1 MGDTVQV
8 GVQWRGREAFEQCT
22 REVGVDNSARGVRL
36 SPTVMIQD
44 ERGRTHIGNRQELG
58 GGEMAMKQFLLTRAD
73 LADGRLYFYGEAEY
87 VTVNDVFLKRI
98 SKLRSTG
105 WRVARV
111 PGSLLREGLNEV
123 IFWGKGFLL
132 VEDSVHPNRSAVSR
146 DGMLSWDFDAMG
158 PQGMNDGEFVVRLR
172 VKRYATAAAMTS
184 PPIDLA
190 QLAAGEGARPE
201 VIGARIGLAADFD
214 APEGSAVELEAR
226 VFTDGRGWEPWYVVD
241 EIWEEDEPARLLQWR
256 AVLRSD
262 TGDVT
267 PVLHSLDLQ
276 VELHLGGEA
285 APHALVASPPLG
297 SRGSHGFAHQQPTDR
312 LKRLSTQYDLPQVI
326 AGEEGEFARLVA
338 LRDWCRH
345 TAPRGWDMGRTDWCP
360 PWDALVIL
368 ETNQDPRALCMC
380 THYSTLFVQTAVA
393 LGWTARHVILDHHC
407 VAEVWCNELRKWV
420 LMDTGNS
427 HDPERNCHFE
437 HEGAPLNALEI
448 QRLWR
453 AGRSDEVWSVYRNR
467 RRLRAD
473 RIKPKTQCALDNWRR
488 FAVAL
493 RNNHLD
499 TPFPGELTQGH
510 GEYFCDAYLWYE
522 EGPVP
527 KQSPEYGLISD
538 READFYWPVNETSI
552 EVHTTDSPH
561 EFAVELSADAANLKG
576 FEVRMDGGRWRR
588 TQAEFTWRPRVGGRI
603 IEARCV
609 NVFGVRGPAARVDL
623 DEE

>member
-1 MGDTVQV
+1 MGDTVQL
-8 GVQWRGREAFEQCT
+8 GVQWRGREVFEQCT
-22 REVGVDNSARGVRL
+22 RDLGVDNSARGVRL
-36 SPTVMIQD
+36 SRTVMIQD

-58 GGEMAMKQFLLTRAD
+58 GGEMAMKQFLLSRAD
-73 LADGRLYFYGEAEY
+73 LADGRLYFYGEAEL
-87 VTVNDVFLKRI
+87 VTVNDVAVKRI
-98 SKLRSTG
+98 STLRSTG

-132 VEDSVHPNRSAVSR
+132 VEDSLYPDRSAVSR
-146 DGMLSWDFDAMG
+146 DGMLSWDFDSMG
-158 PQGMNDGEFVVRLR
+158 PQGMNDGEFLVRLR
-172 VKRYATAAAMTS
+172 LERYPTEAIITS
-184 PPIDLA
+184 PPVDLA
-190 QLAAGEGARPE
+190 RLAAEEGVRLEPAE
-201 VIGARIGLAADFD
+201 IWFGVVADFD
-214 APEGSAVELEAR
+214 APEGTSVDLEMRLSGEDGWSTWYPAEEACVDDEL
-226 VFTDGRGWEPWYVVD
+226 P
-241 EIWEEDEPARLLQWR
+241 RLLQWR

-262 TGDVT
+262 SGDAT

-276 VELHLGGEA
+276 VELLLREEGTPG
-285 APHALVASPPLG
+285 ALVASSPVGP
-297 SRGSHGFAHQQPTDR
+297 RGSHRFAHQQPTDR
-312 LKRLSTQYDLPQVI
+312 LKRLSSQYDLPQVI
-326 AGEEGEFARLVA
+326 ADEESEFARLVA

-380 THYSTLFVQTAVA
+380 THYSTVFVQTAVA
-393 LGWTARHVILDHHC
+393 LGWIARHVILDHHC

-437 HEGAPLNALEI
+437 HEGVPLNALEI

-473 RIKPKTQCALDNWRR
+473 RIKPETQCALENWRR

-522 EGPVP
+522 ERPVP
-527 KQSPEYGLISD
+527 KQSPEYGLTSD

-552 EVHTTDSPH
+552 EVHSTDSPY
-561 EFAVELSADAANLKG
+561 EFAVELNTDAPNLKG

-588 TQAEFTWRPRVGGRI
+588 AEAEFTWRPRAGERS

-623 DEE
+623 AEE